1 MLVLFFIGITGV
13 IFVLQ
18 KYHEGSESKAN
29 FLSISSKEEV
39 DFKEKESEEDF
50 EKEKQLKENEVEKSE
65 KIFVHVCGEV
75 KKEGVYEL
83 SEGSRVVDA
92 IRLAGGLTK
101 KANKRGVNQAEL
113 IQDGAQIYIP
123 SKEEEMESEN
133 SSKSSSGKI
142 NLNSASKEELM
153 TLPGIGEKKAL
164 DIIKYRSE
172 NGGFKDIS
180 EIKNI
185 RGIKESLFKKVKDKI
200 TV

>member
-18 KYHEGSESKAN
+18 KYHEGSESKVN

-123 SKEEEMESEN
+123 SKEEGMESEN

-153 TLPGIGEKKAL
+153 TLPGIGEKKAI

-185 RGIKESLFKKVKDKI
+185 RGIKENLFNKIKDKI